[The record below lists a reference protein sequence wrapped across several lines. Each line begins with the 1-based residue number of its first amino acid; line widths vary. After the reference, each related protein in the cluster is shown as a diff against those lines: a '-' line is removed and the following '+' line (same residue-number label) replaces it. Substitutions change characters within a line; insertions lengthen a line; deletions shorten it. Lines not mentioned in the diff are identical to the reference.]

1 MESKRYYRLPRQT
14 KENRLLQGQSQ
25 HPNQRGHQM
34 SNTQQKIN
42 EVCDSVR
49 DLLLEKNRKY
59 GDSALNPSRIFAKSD
74 AVEQIKVRIDDKLS
88 RIATSGTSG
97 VDEDTLQDLIGYL
110 VLLKIATEQVPFA
123 ATYED
128 VLEDAAAAATA
139 GQELLNEYGV
149 DDVDNQELSHWEEF
163 NRKKALARSILD
175 AQGEYGY
182 WEEFNWEK
190 MLAWSREYRQWVQ
203 ENSQSDNL
211 DDDYLWDPSLGPAEL
226 SQEEVDMILR
236 NRDISD
242 SDPDEIVKVIE
253 KCGFLLGVK
262 ANGNTCV
269 LGTNGKCETAT
280 FEF

>member
-1 MESKRYYRLPRQT
+1 MT
-14 KENRLLQGQSQ
+14 
-25 HPNQRGHQM
+25 H
-34 SNTQQKIN
+34 TQQKIN
-42 EVCDSVR
+42 EVCNSVR

-128 VLEDAAAAATA
+128 VLEDAAAAAAA

-149 DDVDNQELSHWEEF
+149 DDVDNQELS
-163 NRKKALARSILD
+163 
-175 AQGEYGY
+175 Y
-182 WEEFNWEK
+182 WEEFNHLEEDRQETIDRSILDTQNEHWE
-190 MLAWSREYRQWVQ
+190 WFP
-203 ENSQSDNL
+203 
-211 DDDYLWDPSLGPAEL
+211 DDDYMWDPSLGPVEL

-236 NRDISD
+236 NRDIAD
-242 SDPDEIVKVIE
+242 ADPEEIIKVIE
-253 KCGFLLGVK
+253 KRGFLLGVK

-269 LGTNGKCETAT
+269 LGTNGKCE
-280 FEF
+280 